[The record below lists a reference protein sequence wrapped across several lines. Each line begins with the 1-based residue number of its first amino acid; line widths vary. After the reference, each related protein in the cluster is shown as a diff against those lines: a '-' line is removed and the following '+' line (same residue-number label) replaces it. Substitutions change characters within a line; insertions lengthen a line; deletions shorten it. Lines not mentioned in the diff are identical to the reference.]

1 MYFNMFILVG
11 LLISNFGNRTIRV
24 DDNEVKKIPK
34 AYYISPKGHDTN
46 PGTRNAPFQSIQKTN
61 TVLFSP
67 GDSILF
73 EGGQQFTGNL
83 GPRMTKLA
91 DQQHPVLISSFGTG
105 YATLLAGQ
113 GSGIDIEELQWVL
126 IKKLILVGS
135 GRKKGNVR
143 SGLSII
149 KSRFLTA
156 DSLEIKGFQKSGL
169 RIDLSGDIIIKHIF
183 SHENGFAGIS
193 VGGSGVSKKSNHHIY
208 IGYCRAE
215 NNPGDP
221 SNLNNHSGNGIVVS
235 ACTNV
240 LIEYCTATNNGWD
253 MPRKGN
259 GPVGIWAFEAD
270 SVVIQHCLSY
280 RNKTSVGG
288 ADGGGFD
295 LDGGVT
301 HSIVQ
306 YCLSYE
312 NQGAGYCLFQYLYA
326 SPWHDNLFRFNI
338 SENDGAISDAHGG
351 VYIWNSSKTSDQF
364 YNGRFYN
371 NTIYNAKGTAIR
383 YSELNERKGFLFC
396 NNIFVARD
404 SLDTKQTAADIFN
417 SNDWWSLKHIIYP
430 ATTIGFES
438 TNDEQVNEKDPVTRK
453 KLLNLNPDFQMV
465 GRSALTSATGIK
477 KFSHYKIPAQSPLR
491 KIGVDLESLYG
502 SENGVLDFNGKK
514 PPLNGIG
521 ACF

>member
-1 MYFNMFILVG
+1 MHFKVVMLVS
-11 LLISNFGNRTIRV
+11 LIISDFHQGAVRV
-24 DDNEVKKIPK
+24 GEKEIKKTGRG
-34 AYYISPKGHDTN
+34 YYISPSGLDTN
-46 PGTRNAPFQSIQKTN
+46 PGTRIAPFQSINKIN
-61 TVLFSP
+61 TVSFYP

-73 EGGQQFTGNL
+73 EGGQQFTGNFV
-83 GPRMTKLA
+83 PHVMKPA
-91 DQQHPVLISSFGTG
+91 DQQHPVLVSSFGRG
-105 YATLLAGQ
+105 YATLFAGN
-113 GSGIDIEELQWVL
+113 GTGIDIEELQWVT
-126 IKKLILVGS
+126 IKKLILLGS
-135 GRKKGNVR
+135 GRKKGNLRNGLLVR
-143 SGLSII
+143 NSH
-149 KSRFLTA
+149 FVTA
-156 DSLEIKGFQKSGL
+156 DSLEIRDFQKSGL
-169 RIDLSGDIIIKHIF
+169 LVDLSGDVTLNHIF
-183 SHENGFAGIS
+183 AHENGFAGIS

-240 LIEYCTATNNGWD
+240 LVEYCTATNNGWD

-280 RNKTSVGG
+280 RNKTSAGG

-301 HSIVQ
+301 HSVIQ

-326 SPWHDNLFRFNI
+326 SPWHDNLFKFNI
-338 SENDGAISDAHGG
+338 SENDGAVSDAHGG
-351 VYIWNSSKTSDQF
+351 VYIWNSSKSSDQF

-371 NTIYNAKGTAIR
+371 NTIYNARGTAVR
-383 YSELNERKGFLFC
+383 YSELNERKGFEFC

-404 SLDTKQTAADIFN
+404 SLETKQAARDVFRG
-417 SNDWWSLKHIIYP
+417 NDWWSLKHVLYP
-430 ATTIGFES
+430 EIKIGFES
-438 TNDEQVNEKDPVTRK
+438 ANDEISRDGHSEDR
-453 KLLNLNPDFQMV
+453 KLLNLNPEFQIP
-465 GRSALTSATGIK
+465 GRASLTSATGIK
-477 KFSHYKIPAQSPLR
+477 KFSHYKIPEQSLLRETGVPL
-491 KIGVDLESLYG
+491 KSLYG
-502 SENGVLDFNGKK
+502 DEDGVLDFNGKK
-514 PPLNGIG
+514 PPLRLIG

>member
-1 MYFNMFILVG
+1 MYFNSVMLIG
-11 LLISNFGNRTIRV
+11 SLLYHFSYWVIRTGNDEIKQVAR
-24 DDNEVKKIPK
+24 
-34 AYYISPKGHDTN
+34 AYYISPTGSDANT
-46 PGTRNAPFQSIQKTN
+46 GTKNAPFQSVNRVN
-61 TVLFSP
+61 TLQIIP
-67 GDSILF
+67 GDSVLF
-73 EGGQQFTGNL
+73 EGGRHFKGNL
-83 GPRMTKLA
+83 FLHMAKGD
-91 DQQHPVLISSFGTG
+91 DQQHPILVSSYGNG
-105 YATLLAGQ
+105 YASLIAGHET
-113 GSGIDIEELQWVL
+113 GIEIKKARRMM
-126 IKKLILVGS
+126 IKKLNLIGS
-135 GRKKGNVR
+135 GRKKGNVHN
-143 SGLSII
+143 GLSII
-149 KSRFLTA
+149 NSQYIIV
-156 DSLEIKGFQKSGL
+156 DSLDITGFQKSGL
-169 RIDLSGDIIIKHIF
+169 SIDFSNDINLKHIF

-193 VGGSGVSKKSNHHIY
+193 VGTGISKKSNHNIY

-326 SPWHDNLFRFNI
+326 SPWHDNIFRYNI
-338 SENDGAISDAHGG
+338 SENDGAVSDAHGG
-351 VYIWNSSKTSDQF
+351 VYIWNSAKTPDQF

-383 YSELNERKGFLFC
+383 YSELSERRNFAFY

-404 SLDTKQTAADIFN
+404 SLERRMAVRDIFGA
-417 SNDWWSLKHIIYP
+417 NDWSGLNY
-430 ATTIGFES
+430 TIQSGNINGLES
-438 TNDEQVNEKDPVTRK
+438 TNNEQGKDKHSVNRE
-453 KLLNLNPDFQMV
+453 LINLNPEFRLA
-465 GRSALTSATGIK
+465 GHAKLTSASGIK
-477 KFSHYKIPAQSPLR
+477 KFNHYEIPAGSPLR
-491 KIGVDLESLYG
+491 KIGLNLESLYG
-502 SENGVLDFNGKK
+502 IDIGEMDFNGNRA
-514 PPLNGIG
+514 PVNGIG

>member
-1 MYFNMFILVG
+1 MYFTSIMLVG
-11 LLISNFGNRTIRV
+11 SLLYNFGHWINWTG
-24 DDNEVKKIPK
+24 NYKIEQVAR
-34 AYYISPKGHDTN
+34 AYYISPSGSDAN
-46 PGTRNAPFQSIQKTN
+46 AGTRNAPFQSVKRLITQQFN
-61 TVLFSP
+61 P

-73 EGGQQFTGNL
+73 EGGRQFKGNL
-83 GPRMTKLA
+83 TLHMAKWG
-91 DQQHPVLISSFGTG
+91 DQQHPILVSSFGNG
-105 YATLLAGQ
+105 YASLNAGRE
-113 GSGIDIEELQWVL
+113 SGIEIKEARWVM
-126 IKKLILVGS
+126 IKKLNLIGS
-135 GRKKGNVR
+135 GRKKGNLR
-143 SGLSII
+143 NGLYITNSHYII
-149 KSRFLTA
+149 V
-156 DSLEIKGFQKSGL
+156 DSLNITGFQKSGL
-169 RIDLSGDIIIKHIF
+169 SVDFSSDISLKHII
-183 SHENGFAGIS
+183 SYENGFAGIF
-193 VGGSGVSKKSNHHIY
+193 VGTGVSKKSNHNIY

-326 SPWHDNLFRFNI
+326 SPWHDNIFRYNI
-338 SENDGAISDAHGG
+338 SENDGAVSDAHGG
-351 VYIWNSSKTSDQF
+351 VYIWNSAKLPDQF

-383 YSELNERKGFLFC
+383 YSELSERKNFTFY
-396 NNIFVARD
+396 NNIFVVRD
-404 SLDTKQTAADIFN
+404 SLDKSQAVRDVF
-417 SNDWWSLKHIIYP
+417 SGNDWWGLNHLTQSVNKNELESANHELGKDKHP
-430 ATTIGFES
+430 
-438 TNDEQVNEKDPVTRK
+438 VNP
-453 KLLNLNPDFQMV
+453 KLINLNPEFRIA
-465 GRSALTSATGIK
+465 GKAGLTSASGIK
-477 KFSHYKIPAQSPLR
+477 KFNHYKIPAHSPLR
-491 KIGVDLESLYG
+491 KIGLNLESIYG
-502 SENGVLDFNGKK
+502 INDGGLDFNSQKA
-514 PPLNGIG
+514 PANGIG

>member
-1 MYFNMFILVG
+1 MYFNMFILVS
-11 LLISNFGNRTIRV
+11 LFVSYFHNRIIRIE
-24 DDNEVKKIPK
+24 DKEVKTTGRS
-34 AYYISPKGHDTN
+34 YYISLSGRDAN
-46 PGTRNAPFQSIQKTN
+46 AGTRDAPFQSISKIN
-61 TVLFSP
+61 TVPVGP

-83 GPRMTKLA
+83 ALHMTKPA
-91 DQQHPVLISSFGTG
+91 DRQHPVLISSFGTG
-105 YATLLAGQ
+105 YATLLAGH
-113 GSGIDIEELQWVL
+113 GSGIHIEKLQWLL

-149 KSRFLTA
+149 NSHFLTA

-169 RIDLSGDIIIKHIF
+169 NIDLSGDITVKHIF

-193 VGGSGVSKKSNHHIY
+193 VGGSGVSKKLNNRIY

-240 LIEYCTATNNGWD
+240 MIEYCTATNNGWD

-280 RNKTSVGG
+280 RNKTSAGG

-338 SENDGAISDAHGG
+338 SENDGAVSDAHGG

-371 NTIYNAKGTAIR
+371 NTIYNSKGTAIR

-404 SLDTKQTAADIFN
+404 SLETKQAAGDIFKG
-417 SNDWWSLKHIIYP
+417 NDWWSLKHIIYP
-430 ATTIGFES
+430 ETIIGFES
-438 TNDEQVNEKDPVTRK
+438 TNVELANDSHPVNR
-453 KLLNLNPDFQMV
+453 KLLNLNPDFLV
-465 GRSALTSATGIK
+465 IGRTALTSATGLK
-477 KFSHYKIPAQSPLR
+477 KFSHYKIPAKSPLR
-491 KIGVDLESLYG
+491 EIGIHLETLYG
-502 SENGVLDFNGKK
+502 DEDGVLDFNGKK

>member
-1 MYFNMFILVG
+1 MHFVTVMLVG
-11 LLISNFGNRTIRV
+11 CLVSRFPNGTGQV
-24 DDNEVKKIPK
+24 DHSEAKQEAR
-34 AYYISPKGHDTN
+34 AYYISISGNDRNT
-46 PGTRNAPFQSIQKTN
+46 GTRHAPFQSINKLN
-61 TVLFSP
+61 TVPFNP

-73 EGGQQFTGNL
+73 EGGRHFTGNFTPHPTRP
-83 GPRMTKLA
+83 G
-91 DQQHPVLISSFGTG
+91 DQRHPILIGTFGSG
-105 YATLLAGQ
+105 YAFLHAGN
-113 GSGIDIEELQWVL
+113 GTGIDIEEVQWVA
-126 IKKLILVGS
+126 IKKLILIGS
-135 GRKKGNVR
+135 GRKKGNVQ
-143 SGLSII
+143 SGLAIMNSHFI
-149 KSRFLTA
+149 TA
-156 DSLEIKGFQKSGL
+156 DSLEISGFQKSGL
-169 RIDLSGDIIIKHIF
+169 NIDFSGDITVKHIF
-183 SHENGFAGIS
+183 SHDNGFAGIS
-193 VGGSGVSKKSNHHIY
+193 ISGTGISKKSNHNIY

-326 SPWHDNLFRFNI
+326 SPWHDNIFRFNI
-338 SENDGAISDAHGG
+338 SENDGAVSDAHGG
-351 VYIWNSSKTSDQF
+351 IYIWNSTKSSDQF
-364 YNGRFYN
+364 YNGWCYN
-371 NTIYNAKGTAIR
+371 NTIYNAKGTAIS
-383 YSELNERKGFLFC
+383 YSELSERKGFAFF

-404 SLDTKQTAADIFN
+404 GLETSKAVRDIFKG
-417 SNDWWSLKHIIYP
+417 NDWWNLDHSIRPGGKN
-430 ATTIGFES
+430 GMES
-438 TNDEQVNEKDPVTRK
+438 EEDNPEKNKLQAARK
-453 KLLNLNPDFQMV
+453 LITLNPEFKMA
-465 GRSALTSATGIK
+465 GKARLTSAVGIK
-477 KFSHYKIPAQSPLR
+477 NFNHYKIPAHSSLR
-491 KIGVDLESLYG
+491 QVGIHPENIYG
-502 SENGVLDFNGKK
+502 SDEGVLDFNGKK
-514 PPLNGIG
+514 PPVKGIG
-521 ACF
+521 ASF